1 MYVIK
6 KYGEKVAQREI
17 FGKMLYKL
25 YSVTVCLMVLS
36 FIFIYFSI
44 MTDIEVFNSLAM
56 IIKTFWNILYQFIL
70 L

>member
-56 IIKTFWNILYQFIL
+56 IIKTF
-70 L
+70 

>member
-44 MTDIEVFNSLAM
+44 MTDVEVFNSLAM